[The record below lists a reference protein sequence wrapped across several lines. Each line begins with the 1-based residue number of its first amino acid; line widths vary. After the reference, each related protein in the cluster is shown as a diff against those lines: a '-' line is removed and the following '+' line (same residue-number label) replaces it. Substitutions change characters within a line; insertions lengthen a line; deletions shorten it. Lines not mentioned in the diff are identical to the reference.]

1 MGGRD
6 LKLVLPIVATVLPS
20 APMST
25 WLTASAYHGLS
36 PDIAKKLLHRDLANL
51 AQRVQRG
58 GNLSRSERVMLQSM
72 AVSTGQVPAVAADNS
87 DLARILGV
95 SRSSINRWRKLKDA
109 PKPDSS
115 GFHDV
120 TQWREFMRRH
130 ELRGE
135 PAVTDEETALR
146 ARKLLAEVEERELRL
161 AVKKREY
168 VSIEEVRQTW
178 TRLVGRAKE
187 LLRNKF
193 ENELPPILS
202 GLDATAIQEES
213 RRAIDEVLSVLNSGH

>member
-1 MGGRD
+1 MD
-6 LKLVLPIVATVLPS
+6 SI
-20 APMST
+20 
-25 WLTASAYHGLS
+25 S

-109 PKPDSS
+109 PKPDAS
-115 GFHDV
+115 GFNNV

-130 ELRGE
+130 ELRGNLLSPTMKPPCA
-135 PAVTDEETALR
+135 PASCWPR
-146 ARKLLAEVEERELRL
+146 WR
-161 AVKKREY
+161 
-168 VSIEEVRQTW
+168 S
-178 TRLVGRAKE
+178 
-187 LLRNKF
+187 
-193 ENELPPILS
+193 
-202 GLDATAIQEES
+202 ES
-213 RRAIDEVLSVLNSGH
+213 CAWQSRSASM

>member
-1 MGGRD
+1 MD
-6 LKLVLPIVATVLPS
+6 AI
-20 APMST
+20 
-25 WLTASAYHGLS
+25 S

-161 AVKKREY
+161 AVKKGDY

-213 RRAIDEVLSVLNSGH
+213 RRAIDEVLSVLHSGG

>member
-1 MGGRD
+1 MD
-6 LKLVLPIVATVLPS
+6 SI
-20 APMST
+20 
-25 WLTASAYHGLS
+25 S

-109 PKPDSS
+109 PKRDAS

-135 PAVTDEETALR
+135 PAVIDEETALR

-168 VSIEEVRQTW
+168 VSIEEVRQIW

-213 RRAIDEVLSVLNSGH
+213 RRAIDEVLGILHSGG

>member
-1 MGGRD
+1 MD
-6 LKLVLPIVATVLPS
+6 SI
-20 APMST
+20 
-25 WLTASAYHGLS
+25 S

-58 GNLSRSERVMLQSM
+58 GNLSRSERVMIQSM

-109 PKPDSS
+109 PKPDAS

-130 ELRGE
+130 ELQGD
-135 PAVTDEETALR
+135 PAVTDEETVLR
-146 ARKLLAEVEERELRL
+146 ARKVGGAGAAPGGEEGRLRGH
-161 AVKKREY
+161 RGGQNP
-168 VSIEEVRQTW
+168 SQI
-178 TRLVGRAKE
+178 LV
-187 LLRNKF
+187 L
-193 ENELPPILS
+193 
-202 GLDATAIQEES
+202 Q
-213 RRAIDEVLSVLNSGH
+213 

>member
-1 MGGRD
+1 MD
-6 LKLVLPIVATVLPS
+6 
-20 APMST
+20 
-25 WLTASAYHGLS
+25 LS
-36 PDIAKKLLHRDLANL
+36 PDLARKLLTRDFANL

-58 GNLSRSERVMLQSM
+58 GNLSRTERTMLQGM
-72 AVSTGQVPAVAADNS
+72 AASSGPAQATVAENYVE
-87 DLARILGV
+87 LAGILGV
-95 SRSSINRWRKLKDA
+95 TRRTIQNWRKRSGA
-109 PKPDSS
+109 PKAAAN

-120 TQWREFMRRH
+120 SAWREFMHRH
-130 ELRGE
+130 DLKGD
-135 PAVTDEETALR
+135 AVATDEETALR

-161 AVKKREY
+161 AVKKGDY

-202 GLDATAIQEES
+202 GLDATAIQEEC
-213 RRAIDEVLSVLNSGH
+213 RRAIDEVLSVLHSGG

>member
-1 MGGRD
+1 MD
-6 LKLVLPIVATVLPS
+6 SI
-20 APMST
+20 
-25 WLTASAYHGLS
+25 S

-95 SRSSINRWRKLKDA
+95 SRSSLNRWRKLKDA
-109 PKPDSS
+109 PKPDAS

-120 TQWREFMRRH
+120 TQWREFMSRH

-213 RRAIDEVLSVLNSGH
+213 RRAIDEVLGVLHSGG

>member
-1 MGGRD
+1 MD
-6 LKLVLPIVATVLPS
+6 
-20 APMST
+20 
-25 WLTASAYHGLS
+25 LS
-36 PDIAKKLLHRDLANL
+36 PDLARKLLTRDFANL

-58 GNLSRSERVMLQSM
+58 GNLSRSERAMLQGM
-72 AVSTGQVPAVAADNS
+72 AASSSPAEATVAENYVE
-87 DLARILGV
+87 LARILGV
-95 SRSSINRWRKLKDA
+95 TRRTIQNWRKRSGA
-109 PKPDSS
+109 PKPAAN

-120 TQWREFMRRH
+120 AAWREFMTRH
-130 ELRGE
+130 DLKGDA
-135 PAVTDEETALR
+135 PAADEETALR

-161 AVKKREY
+161 AVKKGDY

-202 GLDATAIQEES
+202 GLDATAIQEEC
-213 RRAIDEVLSVLNSGH
+213 RRAIDEVLGVLHSGG

>member
-1 MGGRD
+1 MD
-6 LKLVLPIVATVLPS
+6 N
-20 APMST
+20 
-25 WLTASAYHGLS
+25 LS
-36 PDIAKKLLHRDLANL
+36 PDLAKKLLNRDFANL

-58 GNLSRSERVMLQSM
+58 GNLSRSERVMLQEM
-72 AVSTGQVPAVAADNS
+72 AAGPSQARTVADNYVE
-87 DLARILGV
+87 LAKILNV
-95 SRSSINRWRKLKDA
+95 TRRTLQNWRKRADA
-109 PKPDSS
+109 PKPAAN
-115 GFHDV
+115 GFHEV
-120 TQWREFMRRH
+120 AAWREFMHRH
-130 ELRGE
+130 DLTGD
-135 PAVTDEETALR
+135 AAATDEETALR

-202 GLDATAIQEES
+202 GLDATGIQEES
-213 RRAIDEVLSVLNSGH
+213 RRAIDEVLAVLHSGG